1 LAPASTN
8 ANYPP
13 TDPDSVRL
21 QPGPAYGQ
29 TVVSNPSPDDWPTYR
44 HDIGRSGYSTNAVRA
59 NPTNAWQTSLGGK
72 LSSVTVAEGS
82 VFVAAVDRHT
92 IYALAADTGAQEW
105 SFTAGGRVD
114 SPPTIYQGLVLFGST
129 DGYAYCLRASDGALM
144 WRFLVAPTDLRHMCY
159 DQVESVWP
167 VSGSVLVQNNQ
178 VYCVSGRSMYLDGG
192 CRFVVLNPTNG
203 AKIVEQVMNDL
214 VPGTTNSLET
224 LEKTF
229 NAPVALADI
238 LSSDGQFIYMKSQQF
253 LPDGTRTNIAPN
265 AADVRVNAD
274 WANQIGEGVHLF
286 TPTGFLDDSW
296 MHRTYWVWGKS
307 WSSGAGGYYIA
318 GKNAPCG
325 QIMCIDDSN
334 VYGYG
339 RMPQYYQWTLPKE
352 NMLFSTSSAN
362 NFNLPNPYIWT
373 NTPPFLV
380 KAMAIAQNNLV
391 LAGPPELEDE
401 EQSFATLNAPQTQTD
416 LAAEDAAQHGAQGGQ
431 LRIVDKGTGNT
442 LSAYSVNFLPV
453 WDGMAVS
460 RNSIY
465 MATRDGRVL
474 CLR

>member
-1 LAPASTN
+1 
-8 ANYPP
+8 
-13 TDPDSVRL
+13 
-21 QPGPAYGQ
+21 
-29 TVVSNPSPDDWPTYR
+29 
-44 HDIGRSGYSTNAVRA
+44 
-59 NPTNAWQTSLGGK
+59 
-72 LSSVTVAEGS
+72 
-82 VFVAAVDRHT
+82 
-92 IYALAADTGAQEW
+92 
-105 SFTAGGRVD
+105 
-114 SPPTIYQGLVLFGST
+114 
-129 DGYAYCLRASDGALM
+129 
-144 WRFLVAPTDLRHMCY
+144 
-159 DQVESVWP
+159 
-167 VSGSVLVQNNQ
+167 
-178 VYCVSGRSMYLDGG
+178 
-192 CRFVVLNPTNG
+192 
-203 AKIVEQVMNDL
+203 MNDL

-229 NAPVALADI
+229 NAPVALNDI

-253 LPDGTRTNIAPN
+253 MLDGTRTNIAPD
-265 AADVRVNAD
+265 AADVRANAD
-274 WANQIGEGVHLF
+274 WTNQIGQGVHLF
-286 TPTGFLDDSW
+286 TPTGFLDDNW
-296 MHRTYWVWGKS
+296 MHRSYWVWGKS
-307 WSSGAGGYYIA
+307 WSSGAGGYYLA

-362 NFNLPNPYIWT
+362 NFNLPNPYVWT

-380 KAMAIAQNNLV
+380 KAMAIAQNSLV

-401 EQSFATLNAPQTQTD
+401 EQSFATLNATQTQTD

-431 LRIVDKGTGNT
+431 LFVVDKTTGAT